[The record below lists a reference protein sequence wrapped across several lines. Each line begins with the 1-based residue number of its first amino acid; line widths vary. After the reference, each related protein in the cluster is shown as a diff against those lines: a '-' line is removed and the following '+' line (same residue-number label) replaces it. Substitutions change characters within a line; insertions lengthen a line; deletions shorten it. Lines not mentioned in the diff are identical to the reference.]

1 LNKAASRFPPL
12 IARLVPFGAVAVAN
26 GINLPYMRRDECF
39 GKGMP
44 LEDDDGNVVGHSPS
58 LGKESIAKVVLS
70 RILMATPTMVVPP
83 VVVTQLQ
90 VQNNNLNVTRGTMVF
105 SYFHTPK
112 ISLKMAAA

>member
-1 LNKAASRFPPL
+1 MNKAASRFPPL

-90 VQNNNLNVTRGTMVF
+90 VRKTNYFTF
-105 SYFHTPK
+105 SPILVSQKFR
-112 ISLKMAAA
+112 

>member
-1 LNKAASRFPPL
+1 MVTVSAGVKLFFRLNKAASRFPPI

-44 LEDDDGNVVGHSPS
+44 LEDDDGNVVGHSQS

-90 VQNNNLNVTRGTMVF
+90 VR
-105 SYFHTPK
+105 K
-112 ISLKMAAA
+112 IFL